1 MFAAYVFLVPAM
13 SHCGGGPALYQFD
26 MLGAL
31 VNWVEKGTAES
42 VIATGKAF
50 PGRSRPL
57 CAYPQARPVQGAGG
71 HRGCQELLAASHR

>member
-31 VNWVEKGTAES
+31 VNWVEKGTA
-42 VIATGKAF
+42 G
-50 PGRSRPL
+50 GR
-57 CAYPQARPVQGAGG
+57 
-71 HRGCQELLAASHR
+71 